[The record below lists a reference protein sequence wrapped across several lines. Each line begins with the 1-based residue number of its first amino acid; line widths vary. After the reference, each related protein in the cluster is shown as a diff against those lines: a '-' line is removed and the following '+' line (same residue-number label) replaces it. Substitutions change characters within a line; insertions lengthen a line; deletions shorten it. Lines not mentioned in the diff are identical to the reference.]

1 MTSSYNKDKGCFRAS
16 VALLFFGAL
25 IGTGFWFALTSTLD
39 DMTRRDCEL
48 YNVQAACEQ
57 LKK

>member
-1 MTSSYNKDKGCFRAS
+1 MTLLHNRNKGCAGTS
-16 VALLFFGAL
+16 IALLFFGAL
-25 IGTGFWFALTSTLD
+25 IGTGFWFVLTSTLD

>member
-1 MTSSYNKDKGCFRAS
+1 MASRYKKDKGGAGTS
-16 VALLFFGAL
+16 IALLFFGAL

>member
-1 MTSSYNKDKGCFRAS
+1 MASRYNKDKGCAGTS
-16 VALLFFGAL
+16 IALLFFGAL

>member
-1 MTSSYNKDKGCFRAS
+1 MTSRYNKDKGCDGTS
-16 VALLFFGAL
+16 IALLFFGAL

-39 DMTRRDCEL
+39 AMPRRDCEL

>member
-1 MTSSYNKDKGCFRAS
+1 MTLSDNRNKGCAGTS
-16 VALLFFGAL
+16 VGLLFLGVL

>member
-1 MTSSYNKDKGCFRAS
+1 MAFPHNKNKGCAGTSFAF
-16 VALLFFGAL
+16 LCFGAL

-39 DMTRRDCEL
+39 DMTRADCEAGI
-48 YNVQAACEQ
+48 VKACEQ